1 MSVTPPAV
9 SSNYSNQEREVG
21 LVVRTIGGL
30 AWPSSGWGTVLSPG
44 LVFPT
49 AAQPLQRAI
58 KREVQLG
65 AAKQSP
71 GTSLRVSIS
80 QTKPDTKMKVA
91 ILLLSVVVLSQAESW
106 VAAPYTLVK
115 RGITL
120 AINVVDICL
129 LHTPQSCTK
138 CHDYETLPIQ
148 VSNNLISMCFHFS
161 CPARAAERRL
171 EARHQVRVRPPQQ
184 QQQRPEHQVLHR
196 QPGHRR
202 GGGGRRGRGRRA
214 VRRQLAV

>member
-1 MSVTPPAV
+1 M
-9 SSNYSNQEREVG
+9 
-21 LVVRTIGGL
+21 
-30 AWPSSGWGTVLSPG
+30 
-44 LVFPT
+44 
-49 AAQPLQRAI
+49 
-58 KREVQLG
+58 
-65 AAKQSP
+65 
-71 GTSLRVSIS
+71 
-80 QTKPDTKMKVA
+80 MKVA

-120 AINVVDICL
+120 AINVVDIYL
-129 LHTPQSCTK
+129 
-138 CHDYETLPIQ
+138 
-148 VSNNLISMCFHFS
+148 LISTVLYYSVSIFS

-171 EARHQVRVRPPQQ
+171 EARHQVRLRPP